1 MAGELSRWAAPLL
14 AMPAVQRIQLT
25 ERMAMVA
32 AVNKAERLEDLPEKW
47 QGVLREAAAQYAQYA
62 ARKGKPGKNM
72 TIRTHSETSR

>member
-32 AVNKAERLEDLPEKW
+32 ALNKAERLEDLPEKW
-47 QGVLREAAAQYAQYA
+47 QGVLREAAAQYA
-62 ARKGKPGKNM
+62 ARKGQPGKEGGR
-72 TIRTHSETSR
+72 IRTHSETSR